1 VWDAETGALLATL
14 SGHTSLVTS
23 AAFSPDGTRVATS
36 SADNTARL
44 WDSETGLLLGTLTGH
59 TNRVYVANFSPDGKF
74 LLTSSGDFTARIFI
88 ADLPDLLA
96 WAKHQLP
103 IDSGQ

>member
-1 VWDAETGALLATL
+1 MSAVVVPVSRRAGLV
-14 SGHTSLVTS
+14 SLVI
-23 AAFSPDGTRVATS
+23 FF
-36 SADNTARL
+36 
-44 WDSETGLLLGTLTGH
+44 GLLLGTLTGH

-74 LLTSSGDFTARIFI
+74 LLTSSADFTARIFI

-96 WAKHQLP
+96 WAKQQLP